1 MSNSMVSERQIA
13 ANRANGKRG
22 TGPKTITLPE
32 ERRKK

>member
-1 MSNSMVSERQIA
+1 MASERQIA

-22 TGPKTITLPE
+22 AAPKTVTLLE